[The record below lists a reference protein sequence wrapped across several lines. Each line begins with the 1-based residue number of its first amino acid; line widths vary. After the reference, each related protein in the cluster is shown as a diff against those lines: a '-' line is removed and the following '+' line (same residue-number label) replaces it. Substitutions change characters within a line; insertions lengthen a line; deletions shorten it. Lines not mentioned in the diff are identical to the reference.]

1 MNNFLNNND
10 EVFEEVKFL
19 AENIKNQMDRKNNED
34 YVPNTVQQTK
44 LLMLTD
50 LLCDKAQ
57 DIGDAYVE
65 PIELIPKECCGGTNA
80 YFTFFALNGEEQ
92 VKKFAKEISWCSA
105 LSLHAAPDGRVCIS
119 FTVPDTYRKKK

>member
-1 MNNFLNNND
+1 MNNFPNNNN

-19 AENIKNQMDRKNNED
+19 AENIKNQMDKENNED
-34 YVPNTVQQTK
+34 YVPNVVQQTK

-65 PIELIPKECCGGTNA
+65 PVELIPKECCGGTNA
-80 YFTFFALNGEEQ
+80 YFTFFSLNGEEQ

-105 LSLHAAPDGRVCIS
+105 LSLHATLDGRICIS
-119 FTVPDTYRKKK
+119 FTVPDTYRKKN